1 MSDTDS
7 DDESVGYTHAD
18 HKQDGNDSYKKKDY
32 RGAISHY
39 TLAINAAKEEQEED
53 NEFDPEVLASYY
65 NNRAAAYTMILNYE
79 ETISDCN
86 EAINL
91 HPQSLK
97 PYIRKAK
104 AQISL
109 GQLDEA
115 LMSLNKAAIHDP
127 NNSTIMS
134 LKNDVQKLK
143 DRMVLARQLLNK
155 TDSTRD
161 YPPFPL
167 PNTRDGKQA
176 LNQLTVVMA
185 SCPAWKSIL
194 LEKTRALL
202 ATGRFDEAYASST
215 SLIRSNHHNNSMLLL
230 YRAYALQ
237 QRGDIDDGEFICKGF
252 LFFSLSGGGVL

>member
-1 MSDTDS
+1 MMSDTDS

-18 HKQDGNDSYKKKDY
+18 HKQDGNESYKKKDY
-32 RGAISHY
+32 RGSISHY
-39 TLAINAAKEEQEED
+39 TLAINAAKEEQQEDDDEDGSD

-79 ETISDCN
+79 ETISGCN

-91 HPQSLK
+91 YPQSLK

-109 GQLDEA
+109 RQLDDA

-161 YPPFPL
+161 YPPFSL

-185 SCPAWKSIL
+185 SCPA
-194 LEKTRALL
+194 
-202 ATGRFDEAYASST
+202 
-215 SLIRSNHHNNSMLLL
+215 
-230 YRAYALQ
+230 
-237 QRGDIDDGEFICKGF
+237 
-252 LFFSLSGGGVL
+252 